1 MTESKNVSL
10 GKEYSNNG
18 ERIQFYDSNILTFM
32 IRVFPRIITR
42 KVLLFNYINTMYV
55 QHKWFYLQVIEGGGR
70 GEGDW
75 EPWKHLEHISL
86 ANNNNYPANILIIII
101 NITLPHCLTVSRV
114 AAPTTNTNT
123 EGKHWQ
129 ITSDG
134 LGIPWLKTI
143 RNIPV
148 IIISTFNFYIEEC
161 CPIPMA
167 IVICN

>member
-101 NITLPHCLTVSRV
+101 NITLLTTQTRYSAAEQPSCSRV
-114 AAPTTNTNT
+114 A
-123 EGKHWQ
+123 K
-129 ITSDG
+129 I
-134 LGIPWLKTI
+134 LFK
-143 RNIPV
+143 
-148 IIISTFNFYIEEC
+148 STMF
-161 CPIPMA
+161 
-167 IVICN
+167 